1 MHHTTTT
8 TRPRARFG
16 ARGGRRGAMLVE
28 MLVAGILLTTVVMLV
43 GPLLLQSN
51 HVRRTAAQRQLAT
64 QVAENCLERLVAGE
78 TPELARANV
87 ARGWDTQ
94 KWLPEMTLDI
104 AIRADDARRQATVSV
119 SWTAPPRQAA
129 RAVRLT
135 GWLPAPMED
144 SR

>member
-1 MHHTTTT
+1 MHHTTT
-8 TRPRARFG
+8 TRPRARPR
-16 ARGGRRGAMLVE
+16 ARSARRGAMLVE

-43 GPLLLQSN
+43 GPLLLQRN
-51 HVRRTAAQRQLAT
+51 HVRRSAAQRQLAT

-104 AIRADDARRQATVSV
+104 AIRDDDARRQATVSV
-119 SWTAPPRQAA
+119 GWMRPPGQAA
-129 RAVRLT
+129 RPVRLT
-135 GWLPAPMED
+135 GWIPAPMED